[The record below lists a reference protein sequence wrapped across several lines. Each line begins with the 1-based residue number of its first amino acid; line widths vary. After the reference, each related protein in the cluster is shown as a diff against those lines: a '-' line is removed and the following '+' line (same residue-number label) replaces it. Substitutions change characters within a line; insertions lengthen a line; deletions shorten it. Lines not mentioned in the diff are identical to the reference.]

1 MECVWGEG
9 GGIITKTFS
18 HDNHTKKS
26 ANLRA
31 KSKLTHP
38 ILQIIAIFQIHLLQP
53 RLHHAASSIVIL
65 VVHDFQLFQST
76 HVFPVGVQPV
86 EHDVV
91 GAHVTALPDQPGSLE
106 ILQIVQVQVLGVIEE
121 QEVDFLDRVLLSEY
135 PGQRLGGG
143 RRGTRGGEGVL
154 LSLVT
159 SFVLTIAIDD
169 DVRGGDGDSLFL
181 AAWFILTIPINDGGI
196 DAIARTFVLVVL
208 AVVDAILLL
217 NEDGRNAPLHPGEA
231 EYRLRQIQQLGG
243 YLRRINLKFERRRR
257 RRRPPPLLLLEEK
270 PTEGNGED
278 ERRVAAVGPELDAHE
293 FPHHPRFAAAFA
305 TPVLQARS
313 QESRQSLALL
323 ASDVVH
329 PLFVH
334 AVIVYAA
341 EDSSGQADAVLD
353 GIVAVCV
360 AVPTTAARAMPV
372 EAALHAQE
380 HVVLGVDV
388 EGEGAVA
395 GIAGDDGGA
404 LLAATAV
411 VVVRVAVE
419 AGRVEADGGVPRR
432 RRRQCRRQRRR

>member
-1 MECVWGEG
+1 
-9 GGIITKTFS
+9 
-18 HDNHTKKS
+18 
-26 ANLRA
+26 
-31 KSKLTHP
+31 
-38 ILQIIAIFQIHLLQP
+38 
-53 RLHHAASSIVIL
+53 
-65 VVHDFQLFQST
+65 
-76 HVFPVGVQPV
+76 VFPVGVQPV

-181 AAWFILTIPINDGGI
+181 AAWWFILTIPINDGGI
-196 DAIARTFVLVVL
+196 DAIAGNFVLVVL

-217 NEDGRNAPLHPGEA
+217 NEDGRDAPLHPGEA
-231 EYRLRQIQQLGG
+231 EYRFRQIQQLGG
-243 YLRRINLKFERRRR
+243 YLRRVNLKFERRRR
-257 RRRPPPLLLLEEK
+257 RRRPPPPLLPLEEE
-270 PTEGNGED
+270 PTEGNRED

-293 FPHHPRFAAAFA
+293 FPHRPRFAAAPAPA
-305 TPVLQARS
+305 TPVLQARP
-313 QESRQSLALL
+313 QESRQGLALL
-323 ASDVVH
+323 APDVVH
-329 PLFVH
+329 PLLVH
-334 AVIVYAA
+334 AVIVDAA
-341 EDSSGQADAVLD
+341 EDPSRQADAVL
-353 GIVAVCV
+353 GGVVAAVGV
-360 AVPTTAARAMPV
+360 AGPAAAPAASRAMPV

-404 LLAATAV
+404 LVAAAATAV
-411 VVVRVAVE
+411 VVVVRVVVE
-419 AGRVEADGGVPRR
+419 APPPPPPPPPPPITAGMTFSTRATGAGVGAALA
-432 RRRQCRRQRRR
+432 